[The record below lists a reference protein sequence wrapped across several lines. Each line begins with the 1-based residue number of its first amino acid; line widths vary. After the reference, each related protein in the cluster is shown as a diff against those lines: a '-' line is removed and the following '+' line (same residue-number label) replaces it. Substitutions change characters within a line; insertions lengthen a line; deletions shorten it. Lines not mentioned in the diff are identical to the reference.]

1 MVAIATPSA
10 ARIER
15 EPTTPLYELIRDVA
29 ALAALPRACLRVME
43 IGDKQRGAAREM
55 VEVITCDP
63 ALTRQLLKL
72 INSAYCGFPQP
83 VAHLA
88 DAVELIGTRRLRNLT
103 LAAGALSAFN
113 GITTPLLD
121 RKAFWH
127 ASVHCGLMARALAR
141 IARHQQ
147 TDRLFTVGLLH
158 RIGQL
163 VMHQDPARARRMQ
176 DPLKSNPSARAT
188 AEVQVFGF
196 TYCEVGA
203 ALLETWQLP
212 ASMWMPIRYH
222 CTPAGA
228 TDFRTDTALLTIALA
243 VTDSVAPSLIPLTLA
258 ERREPRIEPVAWLQ
272 CGLSA
277 DVLAAA
283 IQEVDTQWAA
293 VSAALKSDATPPP

>member
-141 IARHQQ
+141 WLWRSCCNGGAASRPCFMSRAGIAISW
-147 TDRLFTVGLLH
+147 GCN
-158 RIGQL
+158 RIC
-163 VMHQDPARARRMQ
+163 
-176 DPLKSNPSARAT
+176 SARTRWVCAT
-188 AEVQVFGF
+188 
-196 TYCEVGA
+196 C
-203 ALLETWQLP
+203 
-212 ASMWMPIRYH
+212 
-222 CTPAGA
+222 C
-228 TDFRTDTALLTIALA
+228 
-243 VTDSVAPSLIPLTLA
+243 
-258 ERREPRIEPVAWLQ
+258 
-272 CGLSA
+272 
-277 DVLAAA
+277 
-283 IQEVDTQWAA
+283 
-293 VSAALKSDATPPP
+293 